1 VTAAAAPRPFAEAA
15 RQLLRAT
22 VFGAVDTLGADR
34 PWSSITMAQIA
45 TTAGVSRQTLYNE
58 FGNRDDLAQAY
69 VLWAA
74 GQFLDEIERVIVGHG
89 DDLQGALVAAF
100 ALFLELAA
108 EHPLVRAL
116 EATTGAEGLHALV
129 ASSAGLPVLLAGTD
143 RLTAIV
149 AATWSD
155 VPPDETR
162 LVCELLV
169 RLAISHLTVPTVPAA
184 TAAAQ
189 VGAALAPFLVQV
201 TDKFDQLAKLG
212 ELKAQGILTDEEF
225 VSEKAK
231 IFAG

>member
-1 VTAAAAPRPFAEAA
+1 MTADTAPRPFAEAS

-34 PWSSITMAQIA
+34 SWSAITMAQIA

-74 GQFLDEIERVIVGHG
+74 DQFLNEIEREIAGHG
-89 DDLQGALVAAF
+89 DDLAGALVAAF

-143 RLTAIV
+143 RLTTIV
-149 AATWSD
+149 ATTW
-155 VPPDETR
+155 PEAPADETR
-162 LVCELLV
+162 LVCEHLV
-169 RLAISHLTVPTVPAA
+169 RLAISHLTVPTVPPAV
-184 TAAAQ
+184 AAAN
-189 VGAALAPFLVQV
+189 VGRTLAPFLDQV
-201 TDKFDQLAKLG
+201 MGTLPR
-212 ELKAQGILTDEEF
+212 
-225 VSEKAK
+225 
-231 IFAG
+231 